1 MYSRKLG
8 PRMKPYRTPA
18 LTGYSS
24 EDLPSRT
31 TWSHLLLR
39 NEEIRPNIW
48 LEIPWDISL
57 WRRPACQILWKGL
70 DISNATAWVTL
81 AILSDTTVR
90 KRAVDPEQL
99 NHTGNQK
106 KDHISLG
113 DQQFYYLQV
122 FQRLY

>member
-31 TWSHLLLR
+31 TWRHLLLR

-70 DISNATAWVTL
+70 DTSNATAWVTL

-90 KRAVDPEQL
+90 KPAVDPEHL
-99 NHTGNQK
+99 NHKGNQK

>member
-8 PRMKPYRTPA
+8 PRVKPYRTPA

-24 EDLPSRT
+24 EDFPSTT

-39 NEEIRPNIW
+39 KKEMRPNIW

-81 AILSDTTVR
+81 AILSDTTVWR
-90 KRAVDPEQL
+90 PAVDPEHL